1 MVAYVLPPCFFS
13 ASWRDVHDDA
23 QDGHKD
29 PQAIPETGE
38 EENQALSMA
47 SKTAL
52 TLPALLGFR
61 GAEASTV
68 SEKGNA
74 CFSPWQ
80 TKGFK
85 EESVTTMRVDDLGQ
99 STPLESN

>member
-1 MVAYVLPPCFFS
+1 
-13 ASWRDVHDDA
+13 
-23 QDGHKD
+23 
-29 PQAIPETGE
+29 
-38 EENQALSMA
+38 MA

-61 GAEASTV
+61 GSEASML

-74 CFSPWQ
+74 CFSPWK

-85 EESVTTMRVDDLGQ
+85 EESVTTMRLDDLGY
-99 STPLESN
+99 STLLESNKSVLQ

>member
-1 MVAYVLPPCFFS
+1 
-13 ASWRDVHDDA
+13 
-23 QDGHKD
+23 
-29 PQAIPETGE
+29 
-38 EENQALSMA
+38 MA

-61 GAEASTV
+61 GSEASTL

-74 CFSPWQ
+74 FLSPLK

-85 EESVTTMRVDDLGQ
+85 EESVTTMRLEDLGQ
-99 STPLESN
+99 STPLESNKSVLKLETSERNGCTTKLPGTATGAKMAPSIITPKIMSII